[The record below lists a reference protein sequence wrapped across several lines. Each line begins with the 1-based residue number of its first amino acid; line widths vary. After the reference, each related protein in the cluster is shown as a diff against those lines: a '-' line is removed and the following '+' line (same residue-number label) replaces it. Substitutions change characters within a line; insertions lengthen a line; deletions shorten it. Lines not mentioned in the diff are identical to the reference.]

1 MNNSSKVKYLRI
13 SSSKLNKYLPK
24 IRKKSYRD
32 SLKIITKFP
41 YKIKRILWKALNS
54 AASNAVNNFKKEK
67 DTLQIVSVYSNH
79 AGILKRFRAR
89 ARGKSFK
96 IEKKLSHLFLLIT

>member
-1 MNNSSKVKYLRI
+1 MNGFCKIKYLRI

-24 IRKKSYRD
+24 IRNKTYKD
-32 SLKIITKFP
+32 SLKIIATFP
-41 YKIKRILWKALNS
+41 YKIKRILWKLLNS
-54 AASNAVNNFKKEK
+54 ATANAVNNFNKEK
-67 DTLQIVSVYSNH
+67 ETLKIEYVYANH

-96 IEKKLSHLFLLIT
+96 IEKKLSHISLLIK